1 MKQEFTIRQ
10 DYIDLLG
17 KTVWI
22 LIRGES
28 TIEIRKV
35 KLNAIKITEQSNP
48 FRICVDVECSD
59 LSFVRVPLVNVF
71 QTKQIAIE
79 EMLRRC
85 QKEEK

>member
-35 KLNAIKITEQSNP
+35 KLNAIKITEQSHP
-48 FRICVDVECSD
+48 FSICVDAECFD